1 MKFARYLFPVV
12 LTLPAVPAVADN
24 LTDLLPPDTK
34 VAFGIRVHNL
44 AISSTAQTFAAQAK
58 AVAAVWLKAVPLDG
72 IDFLRDI
79 DEVLIA
85 TSGTGKTPPAIIVV
99 TGRFDV
105 PRLSGGAKRYYH
117 GVPLLE
123 GEAAGDAMVA
133 LLDSSTAIL
142 GEPNLVRAAI
152 DRRGARSGIDAELND
167 RITSLR
173 QRYDI
178 WGIGDRPEGF
188 VSPVPEAKV
197 LESVDRF
204 QFGMQMASGLELSAE
219 IHARSA
225 EDAGKLR
232 TAVGMIAAAVKGQTS
247 ASAAKFDLQADGGTL
262 KLSVSIPDAELKKT
276 IEAETAA
283 LSPVS
288 VAAPVAGSDAED
300 SGPGAAPEQAALTSA
315 APPAPAATAL
325 ASATPPAPPAAA
337 PPATMPSAPKAAAP
351 KVVDQDQDTVV
362 FKLPGKK

>member
-1 MKFARYLFPVV
+1 MKFARYLFPAV
-12 LTLPAVPAVADN
+12 LTLPAVPAAADS
-24 LTDLLPPDTK
+24 LTDLLPPETK
-34 VAFGIRVHNL
+34 VVFGIRVHNL
-44 AISSTAQTFAAQAK
+44 AISSTAQTFAAQAQS
-58 AVAAVWLKAVPLDG
+58 AAAGWLKAVPLDG

-79 DEVLIA
+79 DEMLIA
-85 TSGTGKTPPAIIVV
+85 TSGKGKALPAIVVV

-105 PRLSGGAKRYYH
+105 PHLTGGAKRYYRNI
-117 GVPLLE
+117 PLLE

-133 LLDSSTAIL
+133 LLDNSTAIL
-142 GEPNLVRAAI
+142 GDPNLVRAAI
-152 DRRGARSGIDAELND
+152 DQRGAKSRIEPGLND

-178 WGIGDRPEGF
+178 WGIGEQSEGF
-188 VSPVPEAKV
+188 NLPVPEAQV

-204 QFGMQMASGLELSAE
+204 QFGIQTASGLELSAE

-232 TAVGMIAAAVKGQTS
+232 TAVGMIAAIVKGQTS
-247 ASAAKFDLQADGGTL
+247 ASAAKFDLQADAETL
-262 KLSVSIPDAELKKT
+262 KLSVYIPDAELQKT

-288 VAAPVAGSDAED
+288 VAAPMAGADAED
-300 SGPGAAPEQAALTSA
+300 SGPSTTPEAAPLAA
-315 APPAPAATAL
+315 
-325 ASATPPAPPAAA
+325 ATPPAQPAAA
-337 PPATMPSAPKAAAP
+337 PPAAAQPAPKPAAPKAL
-351 KVVDQDQDTVV
+351 DQDQDTVV

>member
-12 LTLPAVPAVADN
+12 LTLPAVSASADT
-24 LTDLLPPDTK
+24 LTDLLPPETK
-34 VAFGIRVHNL
+34 VVFGIRVHNL
-44 AISSTAQTFAAQAK
+44 AISSTAQTFAAQAQS
-58 AVAAVWLKAVPLDG
+58 AAAGWLKAVPLDG

-85 TSGTGKTPPAIIVV
+85 TSGKGKTPPAIIVV

-105 PRLSGGAKRYYH
+105 PRLAEGAKRYYH

-123 GEAAGDAMVA
+123 GEAASDALVA
-133 LLDSSTAIL
+133 LLDNSTAIL
-142 GEPNLVRAAI
+142 GDGNLVLAAI
-152 DRRGARSGIDAELND
+152 DQRSAKSGIEPALND

-178 WGIGDRPEGF
+178 WGIGEQSEGF
-188 VSPVPEAKV
+188 ALPVPEAQV

-204 QFGMQMASGLELSAE
+204 QFGIQMASGLELSAE

-232 TAVGMIAAAVKGQTS
+232 TAVDMIAAIVKGQTS
-247 ASAAKFDLQADGGTL
+247 TSAAKFDLQADAETL
-262 KLSVSIPDAELKKT
+262 KLNVYIPDAELKKT

-283 LSPVS
+283 LSPVPVS
-288 VAAPVAGSDAED
+288 APVAGADGED
-300 SGPGAAPEQAALTSA
+300 SGPS
-315 APPAPAATAL
+315 TARETTPL
-325 ASATPPAPPAAA
+325 ASARPPAQPAAA
-337 PPATMPSAPKAAAP
+337 PPATAQPAPKPAAP

-362 FKLPGKK
+362 FRLPGKK